1 MNDFTFYCP
10 TKFAFG
16 KQAEQKTGQLCK
28 ESGASHVLLVT
39 GGSSAQKSGLLQR
52 IQDSLTES
60 GLQVSSLSGVKPNP
74 RVSLVREGIQMVR
87 QKGIDFILA
96 VGGGSVID
104 TAKGIGI
111 GALYDGDVWDYFL
124 RTKNPDRMM
133 PVGVVLTIA
142 AAGSEGSPNCVLTNE
157 ELGIKSG
164 CISDCMRPRFAV
176 MNPELTYTLPPYQTA
191 CGITDIMAHTFER
204 YFTNTPDVE
213 VTDRMLEG
221 VLLAMLHEGRRVMED
236 PHNYEARANIMWAG
250 MVCHNDIMG
259 VGRQQDW
266 NSHHL
271 EHVLSA
277 KYDCAHG
284 AGLAVIMPAWMRYCA
299 EHGGEK
305 RLAQMAV
312 RVFGCQMDFDDPKR
326 TALEGIEAFR
336 AFLRSIGMPLTFAEI
351 GADPADIPE
360 LVKMNHIGD
369 GKTGGYI
376 GLDRQAHFDIYNL
389 AAGSCV
395 PEK

>member
-10 TKFAFG
+10 TKFVFG

-191 CGITDIMAHTFER
+191 CGAVDIAMHTIER
-204 YFTNTPDVE
+204 YFCPG
-213 VTDRMLEG
+213 TDTYLTD
-221 VLLAMLHEGRRVMED
+221 AIA
-236 PHNYEARANIMWAG
+236 EA
-250 MVCHNDIMG
+250 
-259 VGRQQDW
+259 
-266 NSHHL
+266 
-271 EHVLSA
+271 
-277 KYDCAHG
+277 
-284 AGLAVIMPAWMRYCA
+284 YCA
-299 EHGGEK
+299 
-305 RLAQMAV
+305 R
-312 RVFGCQMDFDDPKR
+312 
-326 TALEGIEAFR
+326 
-336 AFLRSIGMPLTFAEI
+336 
-351 GADPADIPE
+351 
-360 LVKMNHIGD
+360 
-369 GKTGGYI
+369 
-376 GLDRQAHFDIYNL
+376 
-389 AAGSCV
+389 
-395 PEK
+395 